1 MLAVISFLMKVLDFY
16 ELLIVVWVILSWIPL
31 SGDGLISDVAGALD
45 RIVRPYVDIFRRFI
59 PALGGLDFS
68 PVIAMVI
75 LEVVK
80 RGLVGIL
87 I

>member
-1 MLAVISFLMKVLDFY
+1 MFAFISFLMRVLDFY

-31 SGDGLISDVAGALD
+31 SGDGIISDVAGALD
-45 RIVRPYVDIFRRFI
+45 RIVRPYVDIFRRFM
-59 PALGGLDFS
+59 PVLGGLDFS

>member
-45 RIVRPYVDIFRRFI
+45 RIVRPYVGIFRRFM